1 MRNEELGMKENVI
14 KDKTFKFSISIIFLY
29 KELKNKNE
37 FVISKQLLRSAT
49 SIGANVKEAQSGQ
62 SRADFLSKMYIAF
75 KEAQETEYWLEL
87 LQESKLVNMDYREYL
102 KDCKEIIN
110 ILSSITKT
118 IKNS

>member
-1 MRNEELGMKENVI
+1 MKENVI
-14 KDKTFKFSISIIFLY
+14 KEKTFDFSVKIIELY
-29 KELKNKNE
+29 KYLRKYKE

-62 SRADFLSKMYIAF
+62 SRADFLSKMCIAF

-87 LQESKLVNMDYREYL
+87 LQKSKLVDKDYTEYI
-102 KDCKEIIN
+102 KEIKEIIN

-118 IKNS
+118 TKNS